1 MTDIP
6 PFSMDMAIVL
16 GLVACTVFLFLME
29 WLRVDVVAI
38 LVMTALPLTGVID
51 GPTAFHGLA
60 SNAVISVL
68 AVIIMG
74 RGIDH
79 TGLTTR
85 IMKPLMAMAGRSRS
99 RILILLAGTV
109 AVVSS
114 FMQNVGAAALFL
126 PAIRRLS
133 RQSGIPVSQLLMPV
147 GFCAILG
154 GTITLVGTSPLIMLN
169 DLITPYGLAPYNL
182 FSVTPVG
189 LALVA
194 AGILFFVV
202 AGRRV
207 LPGGKGDGAQ
217 AAAQDPTAF
226 YPQLGSLRELLAPD
240 DLDDDLTV
248 MDLCE
253 GFELHTVALLDKG
266 HGLTL
271 PPDRAMH
278 IHAGDVLAAY
288 GTDDKVRLL
297 EQVHGFRAAPRLD
310 VLADALSDDEGGVVE
325 ALIPPHSRFVGMT
338 VGDIRF
344 RHNHLMTPLAA
355 IRGSTVRHDGFL
367 DMIVHAGDTLLM
379 HGRWESFHRLRP
391 GRDLIFAQSLDHEVM
406 HPELAL
412 RALLCFAMATALVVT
427 TSLPLSVCLMAGA
440 VGMILTGVLSIDEA
454 YRGVDWRTVF
464 LLAGLIPLGG
474 AMESTGAAAWLAGHL
489 MQALGTPPPVVFI
502 FILAALSTCFT
513 LVVSNVGAV
522 VLLVPLAVGMSAQVG
537 ADPRA
542 AALVVALAASNS
554 FVLPTHQVNALY
566 MGPGHYSSRDFI
578 KAGAPLTLIFLLVLT
593 AMASLFY

>member
-1 MTDIP
+1 MPESLVFTT
-6 PFSMDMAIVL
+6 DMAIVL
-16 GLVACTVFLFLME
+16 AFVGATIFLLLTE
-29 WLRVDVVAI
+29 WLRVDVIAI
-38 LVMTALPLTGVID
+38 LVMVCLPLTGVVD
-51 GPTAFHGLA
+51 GAGAFRGLS

-79 TGLTTR
+79 TGMTTR
-85 IMKPLMAMAGRSRS
+85 LMKPLMALAGRSRS
-99 RILILLAGTV
+99 RILMLLAGTV

-133 RQSGIPVSQLLMPV
+133 RQSGIPIQQLLMPV

-169 DLITPYGLAPYNL
+169 DLIAPYHLKPFNL
-182 FSVTPVG
+182 FSTTPVG

-194 AGILFFVV
+194 AGIGYFIV

-207 LPGGKGDGAQ
+207 LPGAIEAVAK
-217 AAAQDPTAF
+217 AATHDLTAF
-226 YPQLGSLRELLAPD
+226 YPHLGRLRELRAPAEM
-240 DLDDDLTV
+240 DDDLTI
-248 MDLCE
+248 MDLCQ
-253 GFELHTVALLDKG
+253 GFGLHTVALASGK

-271 PPDRAMH
+271 PPDRSMH
-278 IHAGDVLAAY
+278 IHPGDVLGVY
-288 GTDDKVRLL
+288 GTDDKVKLL
-297 EQVHGFRAAPRLD
+297 EETHGFRAAPTLQ
-310 VLADALSDDEGGVVE
+310 VMADLLSDDNAGVVE

-355 IRGSTVRHDGFL
+355 TRGSTTRHDGFL
-367 DMIVHAGDTLLM
+367 DMVVHAGDTILM
-379 HGRWESFHRLRP
+379 HGTWESFHRMRP
-391 GRDLIFAQSLDHEVM
+391 GRHLIFAQSLDHEVL

-412 RALLCFAMATALVVT
+412 RALLCFAMATALVIT
-427 TSLPLSVCLMAGA
+427 TNLPLSVCLMTGA
-440 VGMILTGVLSIDEA
+440 VGMILTRVMSIDEA

-474 AMESTGAAAWLAGHL
+474 AMESTGAAAWLAQYL
-489 MQALGTPPPVVFI
+489 MHALGNPPPVVFI

-522 VLLVPLAVGMSAQVG
+522 VILVPLAVGMSAQVG

-542 AALVVALAASNS
+542 AALVVALASSNS

-566 MGPGHYSSRDFI
+566 MGPGHYTSRDFI
-578 KAGAPLTLIFLLVLT
+578 KAGAPLTLVFLVVLT
-593 AMASLFY
+593 TMMTLFY